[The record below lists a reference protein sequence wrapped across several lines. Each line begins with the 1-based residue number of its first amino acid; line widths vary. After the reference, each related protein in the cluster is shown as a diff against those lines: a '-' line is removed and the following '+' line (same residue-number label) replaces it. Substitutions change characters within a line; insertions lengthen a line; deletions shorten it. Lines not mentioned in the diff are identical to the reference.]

1 MEIYERKMIQAGW
14 SGGKGK
20 MKETLGISERSVLEK
35 IYQELVLIRKELQ
48 SIKEALEPGGI
59 NINTIIDR
67 FEENLKEL
75 TA

>member
-1 MEIYERKMIQAGW
+1 
-14 SGGKGK
+14 

-48 SIKEALEPGGI
+48 SIKEALEPGGVS
-59 NINTIIDR
+59 INTIIDR

>member
-1 MEIYERKMIQAGW
+1 
-14 SGGKGK
+14 

>member
-1 MEIYERKMIQAGW
+1 MDIYERKMIQAGW

-48 SIKEALEPGGI
+48 SIKEALEP
-59 NINTIIDR
+59 
-67 FEENLKEL
+67 
-75 TA
+75 